1 MQWPFKTTIKFVS
14 DDRQTKRLQYA
25 VSAASAAAAKAELE
39 RRLLG
44 QEVFGYQI
52 ENVVAATGAEA
63 AQLNLPDVA
72 CCFWRKTRFG
82 ISSIRSSTRSVSHGR
97 RR

>member
-1 MQWPFKTTIKFVS
+1 MPRYYFIVAYGEREI
-14 DDRQTKRLQYA
+14 DDPDGEVLPNDAAAIEYA
-25 VSAASAAAAKAELE
+25 AASAAAAKAELE

-63 AQLNLPDVA
+63 AQLNLPDGCVMLLA
-72 CCFWRKTRFG
+72 
-82 ISSIRSSTRSVSHGR
+82 
-97 RR
+97 

>member
-1 MQWPFKTTIKFVS
+1 MVPTSHGQSVQTCPPAASVFKTTIKFVS
-14 DDRQTKRLQYA
+14 NDRQTRRLQYA

-63 AQLNLPDVA
+63 AQLNLPDGCVMLLA
-72 CCFWRKTRFG
+72 
-82 ISSIRSSTRSVSHGR
+82 
-97 RR
+97 